1 MARSFRNEAALFV
14 KTRLCEQP
22 FLECGDAG
30 LGARMRPVDDVIR
43 EIIREAV
50 AERPQEPAFVEKIR
64 GSARRII
71 LL

>member
-1 MARSFRNEAALFV
+1 MARSLRNEAALFV

-30 LGARMRPVDDVIR
+30 LVARMRPVDDAIR

-50 AERPQEPAFVEKIR
+50 AGRPLEPSFVEKLEGR
-64 GSARRII
+64 PGN
-71 LL
+71 